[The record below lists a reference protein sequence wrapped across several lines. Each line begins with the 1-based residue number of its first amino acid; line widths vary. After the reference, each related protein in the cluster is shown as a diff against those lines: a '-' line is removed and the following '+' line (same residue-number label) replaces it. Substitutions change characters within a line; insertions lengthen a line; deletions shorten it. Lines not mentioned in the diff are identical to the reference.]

1 MGSHI
6 SRSIKLPSEIRKHYD
21 IVQERSRLFEHAGQ
35 LEFYRTKELI
45 SRYLPRKPITV
56 LDIGGGPGAYACWL
70 AKLGHTVHLVDPVPL
85 HLQQARGASNS
96 QPDRP
101 LASVTLGDARNLRFG
116 DKSSDVVLLLG
127 PLYHLVRKR
136 DRMRC
141 LSEAFRTSKRGGL
154 LFAAAISRF
163 ASALDGLFRDFVEDA
178 AFFKIVRRDL
188 RDGQHRNPTD
198 HPEYFTTAFFHYPN
212 ELRDEIREAGFEPP
226 HLYAIEGPAWL
237 LPNFRKVWHDPV
249 LRARLLTIVKA
260 TETEPALMGQSA
272 HILAVA
278 RKKQ

>member
-21 IVQERSRLFEHAGQ
+21 IVQERSRLFKHAGQ

-85 HLQQARGASNS
+85 HLEQAWGASNS

-116 DKSSDVVLLLG
+116 DRSSDVVLLLG

-136 DRMRC
+136 DRMRS

-163 ASALDGLFRDFVEDA
+163 ASALDGLFRDFAEDP
-178 AFFKIVRRDL
+178 AFFEIVRRDL
-188 RDGQHRNPTD
+188 KGGQHRNPTD
-198 HPEYFTTAFFHYPN
+198 HPE
-212 ELRDEIREAGFEPP
+212 
-226 HLYAIEGPAWL
+226 
-237 LPNFRKVWHDPV
+237 
-249 LRARLLTIVKA
+249 
-260 TETEPALMGQSA
+260 
-272 HILAVA
+272 
-278 RKKQ
+278 